1 MLLVETKI
9 GPSKIHGIG
18 VFATKFISKDT
29 PIWKFAEGFDIR
41 VSKEKVKTLAEP
53 AKKQFLNYSYLDPKT
68 NMYTLA
74 FDDARFAN
82 HSDNPN
88 VTTIVDAHGEEVD
101 IAARD
106 IQEGEEL
113 TYDYNILEE
122 IKDNNLKW

>member
-1 MLLVETKI
+1 MVETKI
-9 GPSKIHGIG
+9 GSSVIHGIG
-18 VFATKFISKDT
+18 LFAAQFISKDT
-29 PIWKFAEGFDIR
+29 PVWKFVDGFDIR
-41 VSKEKVKTLAEP
+41 VSEEKLKTLTEP

-74 FDDARFAN
+74 FDDSRFAN

-88 VTTIVDAHGEEVD
+88 VTTTVDAHGEEIDV
-101 IAARD
+101 AARD

-122 IKDNNLKW
+122 IRDDSLKW